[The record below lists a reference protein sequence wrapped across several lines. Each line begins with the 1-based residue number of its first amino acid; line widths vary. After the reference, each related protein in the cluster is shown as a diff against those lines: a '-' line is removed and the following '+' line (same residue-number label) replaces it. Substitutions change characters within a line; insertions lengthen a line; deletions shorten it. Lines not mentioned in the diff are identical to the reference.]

1 MVYVGTPASVKAR
14 EKDNITKYGQEIE
27 ENDRNE

>member
-1 MVYVGTPASVKAR
+1 MVYVGTPARPVKR
-14 EKDNITKYGQEIE
+14 EKDNIKYGQEIE